1 MSLLLAC
8 TIRAY
13 YCMVHSHILN
23 ARPAHLRYK
32 VEFPLGHRC
41 PIKAINYFKIVLE
54 MIHPEV

>member
-1 MSLLLAC
+1 
-8 TIRAY
+8 
-13 YCMVHSHILN
+13 MVHSHILN